1 MPTAIPAVTLDRLAT
16 FGDLLRFLRRR
27 AGLTQLELAADVGYS
42 DAQISRLE
50 QNLRLPD
57 IPTLEAR
64 FVPALGLQ
72 DEPEVI
78 ARLLDLAAR
87 ARREDAP
94 TPGLCP
100 YKGLHYFDE
109 EDADL
114 FVGREALTAQLMERI
129 LGMTANQDPGK
140 GRCLVVVGASGSG
153 KSSLVRAGLVP
164 TLRWTEISAHW
175 LIQVLTPTAKPLESL
190 ATALTMESNSVIATS
205 TLVDDLSRD
214 VRSLHHFARRLVG
227 PQPDARMVLVVDQ
240 FEEVFA
246 LCHSEEERSKFI
258 GNLLTAATETGGPVI
273 LVIAL
278 RADFYVHCAQY
289 GRLREALASQQQ
301 YIGAMNQDELRRVIE
316 VPAERGRWELEPGL
330 VDLLLRDVGHEP
342 GALPLLSHALFEIW
356 QRRRGRTMT
365 LGGYAS
371 SQGVRGA
378 IAETAE
384 AVFTDQF
391 TREQQMIARRIF
403 LRLTEIG
410 DESPTTDTRRQ
421 ATLRELVAQPAAEP
435 NTLVVLKA
443 LADARL
449 IITHEE
455 TVEVAHEALIRE
467 WPRLRDWLAESRE
480 DVRQQRLLSAALKEW
495 QAADQ
500 DPSYLLSGSRLTQ
513 FEMWAQQSAVALTP
527 EERAYLQ
534 ASVTEQG
541 RQKSAE
547 AARVQREQKW
557 QHRARFFL
565 WGLVTVLLA
574 ATFGAVGLT
583 REAIDERNI
592 AREERQRAE
601 WNARIALARELV
613 GYASDALDSDAEL
626 STLLA
631 LQAVNQT
638 YAIDGSVLPEAE
650 TVLHQAVQSLNPPRR
665 IAIGTFPRLS
675 MPSMSYS
682 ADGTRL
688 VHPFEYA
695 NGTNSGLTGVSDV
708 ATGQLLYTVTGEVVT
723 TVSADNRFVT
733 IDGSPG
739 AERLLY
745 WDISSSQ
752 GAEQLDSYSIEQMID
767 TWTWADISTDFRY
780 FLVTD
785 NKGVTRL
792 LDLTSGQ
799 QITST
804 ADSIPLQKIALPWFN
819 RDGDLLAGRN
829 SDGTVSVFDTTAWNE
844 VARIAP
850 AGTYVSTFKFSQ
862 DGKKI
867 ITANRD
873 NTVTVWDASTGRE
886 QFSILTG
893 FPPTF
898 TSLSLDGTRL
908 AVGSASGQISLFDTE
923 TGQEQLS
930 LSVSR
935 VDEIILNPDGSRLVT
950 WHNWGQIQIWDL
962 IPGREL
968 HTFVNEP
975 VPDAGA
981 VDLAF
986 SPDGKQLII
995 ASASNTPAVWDLQT
1009 ERRAFTL
1016 EGHNAQVLAADW
1028 SADGRFLATAGE
1040 DTDVRLWD
1048 AATGE
1053 AVLTLSGHRDSIYGL
1068 AFSPDSGRLASSSFD
1083 QTVRIWDVVT
1093 GQLLLTLEQP
1103 GPSRGVAWSPEGLRV
1118 AAATDYALDLQGY
1131 LRVWDAQT
1139 GVLQLEVTLEDMRA
1153 GVVAFSPDGGRIV
1166 VGLQERSARVYDAQ
1180 TGEVLLTLA
1189 GHIANVPGVAYSPN
1203 GTRIATSGI
1212 GEDRTIRLWD
1222 ATSGQELLTLYA
1234 ESGVSR
1240 VAFSPDGRLL
1250 ASQHHDGT
1258 TRIYALYITE
1268 LIALAESR
1276 LTRSLTDAECQRY
1289 LHVETCPA
1297 TS

>member
-1 MPTAIPAVTLDRLAT
+1 MCGGKT
-16 FGDLLRFLRRR
+16 LLRL
-27 AGLTQLELAADVGYS
+27 GYV
-42 DAQISRLE
+42 
-50 QNLRLPD
+50 
-57 IPTLEAR
+57 PTR
-64 FVPALGLQ
+64 GC
-72 DEPEVI
+72 I
-78 ARLLDLAAR
+78 
-87 ARREDAP
+87 
-94 TPGLCP
+94 T
-100 YKGLHYFDE
+100 DE

-129 LGMTANQDPGK
+129 LGMTANQDQVK
-140 GRCLVVVGASGSG
+140 VVAGCRWCIGQWQIVAGARWAGSYAPMDRDFG
-153 KSSLVRAGLVP
+153 ALAD
-164 TLRWTEISAHW
+164 
-175 LIQVLTPTAKPLESL
+175 QVLTPTAKPLESL

-391 TREQQMIARRIF
+391 TREQQLIARRIF

-455 TVEVAHEALIRE
+455 TVEVAHEALIGNGQGCAIG
-467 WPRLRDWLAESRE
+467 WLRAGKTCASSAW
-480 DVRQQRLLSAALKEW
+480 SAALKEW
-495 QAADQ
+495 AADQ

-650 TVLHQAVQSLNPPRR
+650 TVLHQAVQSL
-665 IAIGTFPRLS
+665 I
-675 MPSMSYS
+675 
-682 ADGTRL
+682 RL
-688 VHPFEYA
+688 VE
-695 NGTNSGLTGVSDV
+695 
-708 ATGQLLYTVTGEVVT
+708 
-723 TVSADNRFVT
+723 
-733 IDGSPG
+733 SP
-739 AERLLY
+739 
-745 WDISSSQ
+745 
-752 GAEQLDSYSIEQMID
+752 
-767 TWTWADISTDFRY
+767 
-780 FLVTD
+780 LV
-785 NKGVTRL
+785 L
-792 LDLTSGQ
+792 S
-799 QITST
+799 
-804 ADSIPLQKIALPWFN
+804 
-819 RDGDLLAGRN
+819 RD
-829 SDGTVSVFDTTAWNE
+829 
-844 VARIAP
+844 
-850 AGTYVSTFKFSQ
+850 
-862 DGKKI
+862 
-867 ITANRD
+867 
-873 NTVTVWDASTGRE
+873 
-886 QFSILTG
+886 
-893 FPPTF
+893 
-898 TSLSLDGTRL
+898 
-908 AVGSASGQISLFDTE
+908 
-923 TGQEQLS
+923 
-930 LSVSR
+930 
-935 VDEIILNPDGSRLVT
+935 
-950 WHNWGQIQIWDL
+950 
-962 IPGREL
+962 
-968 HTFVNEP
+968 
-975 VPDAGA
+975 
-981 VDLAF
+981 
-986 SPDGKQLII
+986 
-995 ASASNTPAVWDLQT
+995 
-1009 ERRAFTL
+1009 
-1016 EGHNAQVLAADW
+1016 
-1028 SADGRFLATAGE
+1028 
-1040 DTDVRLWD
+1040 
-1048 AATGE
+1048 
-1053 AVLTLSGHRDSIYGL
+1053 
-1068 AFSPDSGRLASSSFD
+1068 
-1083 QTVRIWDVVT
+1083 
-1093 GQLLLTLEQP
+1093 
-1103 GPSRGVAWSPEGLRV
+1103 
-1118 AAATDYALDLQGY
+1118 
-1131 LRVWDAQT
+1131 
-1139 GVLQLEVTLEDMRA
+1139 
-1153 GVVAFSPDGGRIV
+1153 
-1166 VGLQERSARVYDAQ
+1166 
-1180 TGEVLLTLA
+1180 
-1189 GHIANVPGVAYSPN
+1189 
-1203 GTRIATSGI
+1203 
-1212 GEDRTIRLWD
+1212 
-1222 ATSGQELLTLYA
+1222 
-1234 ESGVSR
+1234 
-1240 VAFSPDGRLL
+1240 
-1250 ASQHHDGT
+1250 
-1258 TRIYALYITE
+1258 
-1268 LIALAESR
+1268 
-1276 LTRSLTDAECQRY
+1276 
-1289 LHVETCPA
+1289 
-1297 TS
+1297 